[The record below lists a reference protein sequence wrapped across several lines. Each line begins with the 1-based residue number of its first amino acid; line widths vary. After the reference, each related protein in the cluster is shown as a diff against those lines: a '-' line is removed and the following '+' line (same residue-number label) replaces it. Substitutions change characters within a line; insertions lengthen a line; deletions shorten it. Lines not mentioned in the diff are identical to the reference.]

1 MILKAP
7 LFTPIAPM
15 LTDCGIISLDAHAI
29 LARVRLTVK
38 ATTLKT
44 PLRTLLL
51 PSTIPSHS
59 NSWFWTRRSRS
70 LIRFVHP
77 NMSLFHFNIP
87 ISTNGLFHNS
97 ISTNSSITSSN
108 INRSIPNTPFINTS
122 ITTTST
128 TIPITP
134 TIAEIRHQRS
144 KYALERTFQV
154 WGKSKLACSYV
165 QANHA
170 SSAKFLRSPALS
182 TGQAIGASLLSL
194 ARCGGLW
201 DYPRALKAGLLHP
214 TATDPDQLGSPSLC
228 ILCHAHLDCKPMAHL
243 VVDCT
248 HPTVFFARVD
258 TQLLQAIN
266 DTRVQI
272 FDCTLH
278 TTTTT
283 ITTTTTPASPSLSTA
298 TINSNPDSTGT
309 SAIWDSM
316 DIHTPI
322 DNHQYSPRPT
332 SQSSPSS
339 PSSPSD
345 FSIFSFSHFSPDT
358 HFEPP
363 ISVAHSEIPRQAQDT
378 VEENPTASR
387 TTITDTHTAAI
398 SSTPTPTHI
407 SYIGSDDI
415 LTVLLGGSLPGTN
428 TAGNTEAHPGQQWLT
443 ATKTVPSL
451 FRQAY
456 KQCKRV
462 FSMFGPCGS
471 SALSEEPSVGLNVVA
486 AASTETPLEIQQSGE
501 PNNMHTVCM
510 PKQIPA
516 YDNPDRIAGLRKL
529 TKMDSGVQVVMPVKK
544 LTVRPK
550 EVRPKEIHLD
560 WHIYTRIVLDGVHH
574 GPTVCTVGSNTNGT
588 LVITGRLKDSPP
600 PYISLNYHTI
610 TSLEIVECSGKRS
623 PMVYAYDYKV
633 VMSFKEKKG
642 SCEKDRILVIWVQ
655 SEYDAKKLTRSIY
668 NTLSLVKKFGCK
680 ITRHS

>member
-29 LARVRLTVK
+29 LAHVRLTVK

-87 ISTNGLFHNS
+87 ISTNGLFHNP

-108 INRSIPNTPFINTS
+108 INRSIQNTPLINTR

-128 TIPITP
+128 TIPSTP
-134 TIAEIRHQRS
+134 TISEIRHQRS

-214 TATDPDQLGSPSLC
+214 TATNPDQLGSPSLC
-228 ILCHAHLDCKPMAHL
+228 ILCHSHLECKPMAHL

-283 ITTTTTPASPSLSTA
+283 TTTTTPASPSLST
-298 TINSNPDSTGT
+298 TSSNSSPDSIGT
-309 SAIWDSM
+309 SIIWDSM
-316 DIHTPI
+316 DTYTSI
-322 DNHQYSPRPT
+322 DSYQHSPRPT
-332 SQSSPSS
+332 PKFTPSS

-345 FSIFSFSHFSPDT
+345 FPIFSFFHFSPHT
-358 HFEPP
+358 RFEPP
-363 ISVAHSEIPRQAQDT
+363 ISVVHSEIPRQAQET
-378 VEENPTASR
+378 VEKNPTASR
-387 TTITDTHTAAI
+387 TTTTDTHTAAI
-398 SSTPTPTHI
+398 SSTPTPTQI

-415 LTVLLGGSLPGTN
+415 FIVLLGGSLPGTN
-428 TAGNTEAHPGQQWLT
+428 TAGNTEACPGQQ
-443 ATKTVPSL
+443 
-451 FRQAY
+451 
-456 KQCKRV
+456 
-462 FSMFGPCGS
+462 
-471 SALSEEPSVGLNVVA
+471 
-486 AASTETPLEIQQSGE
+486 
-501 PNNMHTVCM
+501 
-510 PKQIPA
+510 
-516 YDNPDRIAGLRKL
+516 
-529 TKMDSGVQVVMPVKK
+529 
-544 LTVRPK
+544 
-550 EVRPKEIHLD
+550 
-560 WHIYTRIVLDGVHH
+560 
-574 GPTVCTVGSNTNGT
+574 
-588 LVITGRLKDSPP
+588 
-600 PYISLNYHTI
+600 
-610 TSLEIVECSGKRS
+610 
-623 PMVYAYDYKV
+623 
-633 VMSFKEKKG
+633 
-642 SCEKDRILVIWVQ
+642 
-655 SEYDAKKLTRSIY
+655 
-668 NTLSLVKKFGCK
+668 
-680 ITRHS
+680 